1 MCSQP
6 YIKTPVG
13 IRKVDTFLSQDARLA
28 ATPFPCGQCLHCRI
42 NKRRVWT
49 ARILLEE
56 LASDFSCFVTL
67 TYDQDNLPDGGCLDA
82 RALQLYLKRLR
93 KAVSPRKF
101 RHYSVGEYG
110 DKSGRPHYHLAL
122 FGIGQ
127 ESRFEIKKCWPFG
140 IVHIGELN
148 KNTAQYIAGYVTKK
162 WTNPKTPELEGRPAE
177 FMRCSKQKGGI
188 GTPGIKRIAKTLME
202 HPHFQKRQLKE
213 VRYGKKS
220 LPLGRYL
227 SQRLAALLFLEKS
240 QLDDD
245 FWMYQKQLFDDHL
258 KDGEVFLD
266 NLLAAKKGSRIRQER
281 RSQIFKDRRQI

>member
-127 ESRFEIKKCWPFG
+127 EFRFEIKKCWPFG